1 MLVFNYVIL
10 KQCQNKKFYILPKE
24 RILAANNAG
33 HGSRSQYN
41 VSIPVKYK
49 VKHKGHKSEA
59 FNRPISE
66 KNNET

>member
-1 MLVFNYVIL
+1 MFFYFYSA
-10 KQCQNKKFYILPKE
+10 KSKKFKIIPKE

-33 HGSRSQYN
+33 HGSRSQYK

-49 VKHKGHKSEA
+49 VKHNGHKSEA

-66 KNNET
+66 KNNETWP